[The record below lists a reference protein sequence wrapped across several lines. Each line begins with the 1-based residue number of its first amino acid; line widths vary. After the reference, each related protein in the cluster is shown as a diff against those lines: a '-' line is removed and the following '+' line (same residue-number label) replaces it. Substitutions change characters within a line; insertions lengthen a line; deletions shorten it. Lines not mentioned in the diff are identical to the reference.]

1 MIGAVIAGTI
11 AFIVVAV
18 VLARQSSGRKKMAIE
33 SLKAEKQLVGH
44 YDILEMVNDE
54 VNDLG
59 LRSIAGSE
67 GLGPDLLLRSWKD
80 APENVR
86 TADHAGLRFVV
97 TDGVDP
103 SDASHDDVTLVIDGA
118 ETVAEPPDDLPD
130 DAEEDE
136 APS

>member
-67 GLGPDLLLRSWKD
+67 RLGPDLLLRAWKD
-80 APENVR
+80 AAENVR